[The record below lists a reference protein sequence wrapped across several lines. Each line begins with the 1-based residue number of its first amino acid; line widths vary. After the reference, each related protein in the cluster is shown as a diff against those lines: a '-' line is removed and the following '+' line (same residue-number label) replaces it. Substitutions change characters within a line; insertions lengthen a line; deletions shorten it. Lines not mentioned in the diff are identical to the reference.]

1 MYGWALVLLFI
12 CLGWGMGVPSWQGVG
27 PVPRGLGACGRPA
40 VPCTVQFAWQREK
53 GSNSNLDVVS
63 KGWAEP

>member
-40 VPCTVQFAWQREK
+40 VLCTVQFC
-53 GSNSNLDVVS
+53 L
-63 KGWAEP
+63 AEGERVQLQSRCCV